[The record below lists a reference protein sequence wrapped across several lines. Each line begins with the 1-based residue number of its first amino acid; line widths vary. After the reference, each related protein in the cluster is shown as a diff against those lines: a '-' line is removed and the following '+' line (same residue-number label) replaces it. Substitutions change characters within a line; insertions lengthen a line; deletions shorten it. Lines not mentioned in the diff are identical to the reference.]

1 MHSRAHGE
9 GKAIPVSG
17 EKMSMALERK
27 PAGSSVTPRKFQ
39 THTHTP
45 ETLDLANRLCACSK
59 SPCAEHPASS
69 MADASAFVA
78 PVVNLPGG
86 PRKKEPQ

>member
-17 EKMSMALERK
+17 RMSTALERK
-27 PAGSSVTPRKFQ
+27 PAGSSATPRKFQ
-39 THTHTP
+39 THTHIP

-69 MADASAFVA
+69 MADAYAFVA